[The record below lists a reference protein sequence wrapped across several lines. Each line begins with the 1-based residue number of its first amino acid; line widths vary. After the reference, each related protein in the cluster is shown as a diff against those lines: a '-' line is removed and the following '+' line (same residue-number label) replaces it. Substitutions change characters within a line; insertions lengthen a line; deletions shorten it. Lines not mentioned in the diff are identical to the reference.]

1 MDTIEQIT
9 EKMNILKSEGWK
21 FDLWSFENGSM
32 RGWFFIPGAQGLA
45 GMRNGDPQPFNL
57 AVLAAWRVREYCK

>member
-9 EKMNILKSEGWK
+9 EKMNTLLKEGWK
-21 FDLWSFENGSM
+21 FDLWSAEGGM
-32 RGWFFIPGAQGLA
+32 RGWFFVPGAQGLA
-45 GMRNGDPQPFNL
+45 GMRNGDPKPFNL

>member
-9 EKMNILKSEGWK
+9 EKMNTLVSEGWK
-21 FDLWSFENGSM
+21 FDLWSVDGM
-32 RGWFFIPGAQGLA
+32 KGWFFIPGAQGLV
-45 GMRNGDPQPFNL
+45 GMRNGDPKPFNL